1 MRVSMVT
8 MLPEFMERSAAAH
21 PEKTA
26 LVFKKQRY
34 TWADVKAQA
43 GRIANTLKE
52 LGIQRGDRVVLYL
65 DNSPELALGIF
76 GILAADGIFVVVNSQ
91 TKADKLAY
99 VLNDCRA
106 KILITDRVL
115 EPHYKIAL
123 ETSKHIEHVVVNESS
138 KSTIT
143 SFGTAKVHDFAT
155 TVSAH
160 SPEWPGIKS
169 IPTDLAA
176 IIYTSGSTGDPK
188 GVMLTHHNMVSA
200 AESITTYLQNQKD
213 DIVLCVLPLSFDYGL
228 YQWLMVNQFGGTLVL
243 EQSFNYPAAVLKTI
257 EEEKVTGLPVVP
269 TIASILRQWQEKG
282 AKLERLRYVTNT
294 AAALSLSHI
303 ETLKKL
309 APNARL
315 YSMYGLTEC
324 KRVCYLPPELLDKKP
339 MSVGVPM
346 PNMEVFVLR
355 GDGTECDPD
364 EVGELVVRGPH
375 VMRGYWEKPEVTAH
389 WLRPS
394 PHIPNEMWLYTGDQ
408 FKRDAEGHLYFVGR
422 NDDIIKTRGEKV
434 APKEVENALYA
445 LPGVQDAAVV
455 GQTDPMLGQAI
466 RAFLVLTDGTSYT
479 ARDVVQHCAARLESF
494 MVPKFVTFVS
504 SVPKTPSGKITK
516 KNIWDHA
523 TGARV
528 GGDELEIT
536 VK

>member
-1 MRVSMVT
+1 MRVSHVT
-8 MLPEFMERSAAAH
+8 LLHEYLQRSAAAT

-26 LVFKKQRY
+26 LVFKKQRF
-34 TWADVKAQA
+34 TWSEVEAQA
-43 GRIANTLKE
+43 GRIANSLKTLGLE
-52 LGIQRGDRVVLYL
+52 RGDRVAIYL
-65 DNSPELALGIF
+65 DNSPELAIGIYAT
-76 GILAADGIFVVVNSQ
+76 LAADGIFVVVNAQ

-106 KILITDRVL
+106 KILVTDRVL
-115 EPHYKIAL
+115 EPHYTLAL
-123 ETSKHIEHVVVNESS
+123 EQAKHLAHALVIDLGDGPA
-138 KSTIT
+138 KI
-143 SFGTAKVHDFAT
+143 GTVECHDFVK
-155 TVSAH
+155 TVSAAATAW
-160 SPEWPGIKS
+160 PEVKR

-200 AESITTYLQNQKD
+200 AESITTYLENRPD
-213 DIVLCVLPLSFDYGL
+213 DVVLCVLPLSFDYGL

-243 EQSFNYPAAVLKTI
+243 EQSFNYPAAILKVI
-257 EEEKVTGLPVVP
+257 ETEKVTGLPVVP
-269 TIASILRQWQEKG
+269 TIASILRQWEEKG
-282 AKLERLRYVTNT
+282 ARLENVRYVTNT
-294 AAALSLSHI
+294 AAALSLTHI
-303 ETLKKL
+303 ETLKRL

-324 KRVCYLPPELLDKKP
+324 KRVCYLSPALLDKKP
-339 MSVGVPM
+339 LSVGVPM

-355 GDGTECDPD
+355 PDGTVCDPD

-375 VMRGYWEKPEVTAH
+375 VMKGYWEKPEITAE
-389 WLRPS
+389 WLKPS

-422 NDDIIKTRGEKV
+422 KDDIIKTRGEKV
-434 APKEVENALYA
+434 APKEVENAIYA

-455 GQTDPMLGQAI
+455 GQKDDVLGQAI
-466 RAFLVLTDGTSYT
+466 RAFVVLTGDTKYDS
-479 ARDVVQHCAARLESF
+479 REVIMHCAARLEPF
-494 MVPKFVTFVS
+494 MVPKYVTFVS

-528 GGDELEIT
+528 GGDEL
-536 VK
+536 